1 MTYTLKFRSIW
12 KNIDMVWE
20 GVRYTLII
28 SLVAVAIG
36 IVLGIIAA
44 AFRTSRIKILSAI
57 ASIYIESIRNTPLL
71 VQLWL
76 FYFGLTQFG
85 INLPALTCGVLA
97 LGINSGAYAAEIIR
111 AGFEAVDQGILD
123 ASASLGLTPWHTLRK
138 IRIPLAIRAVLPS
151 LGNNVIQCLLA
162 SSLLSVLGV
171 NELTNQAL
179 RLSSKTYRTF
189 ESFIIVAALYIVMT
203 FVYLAVI
210 SLIKKISYKGSLH

>member
-1 MTYTLKFRSIW
+1 MGYELKFRSIW
-12 KNIDMVWE
+12 KNMDMIWE
-20 GVRYTLII
+20 GVRYTLTV
-28 SLVAVAIG
+28 SLIAVLIG
-36 IVLGIIAA
+36 ILLGIIAA
-44 AFRTSRIKILSAI
+44 ACRTSRIKVLSAL
-57 ASIYIESIRNTPLL
+57 AAVYIEAIRNTPLL

-85 INLPALTCGVLA
+85 INLPALTCGIMA

-111 AGFEAVDQGILD
+111 AGFESVDQGLLD
-123 ASASLGLTPWHTLRK
+123 AAASLGFTPWLTLRK
-138 IRIPLAIRAVLPS
+138 LKIPLAIRAVLPS

-189 ESFIIVAALYIVMT
+189 ESFIVVAVLYVVMT
-203 FVYLAVI
+203 FAYLGVI
-210 SLIKKISYKGSLH
+210 TLIKKLAYKGSLH

>member
-1 MTYTLKFRSIW
+1 M
-12 KNIDMVWE
+12 DMIWE
-20 GVRYTLII
+20 GVRYTLTV
-28 SLVAVAIG
+28 SLIAVLIG
-36 IVLGIIAA
+36 ILLGIIAA
-44 AFRTSRIKILSAI
+44 ACRTSRIKVLSAL
-57 ASIYIESIRNTPLL
+57 AAVYIEAIRNTPLL

-85 INLPALTCGVLA
+85 INLPALTCGVMA

-111 AGFEAVDQGILD
+111 AGFESVDQGLLD
-123 ASASLGLTPWHTLRK
+123 AAASLGFTSWLTLRK
-138 IRIPLAIRAVLPS
+138 IKIPLAIRAVLPS

-189 ESFIIVAALYIVMT
+189 ESFIVVAVLYVVMT
-203 FVYLAVI
+203 FAYLGVI
-210 SLIKKISYKGSLH
+210 TLIKKLAYKGSLH